1 MLDRAVL
8 CDFFFEG
15 FDFRTEYENL
25 AGDHAGNSLVNLLLN
40 CLVLWLEVEKWNDW
54 IRAH

>member
-8 CDFFFEG
+8 CDFLFEG

-25 AGDHAGNSLVNLLLN
+25 TGNHAGNSLVDLLF
-40 CLVLWLEVEKWNDW
+40 D
-54 IRAH
+54 